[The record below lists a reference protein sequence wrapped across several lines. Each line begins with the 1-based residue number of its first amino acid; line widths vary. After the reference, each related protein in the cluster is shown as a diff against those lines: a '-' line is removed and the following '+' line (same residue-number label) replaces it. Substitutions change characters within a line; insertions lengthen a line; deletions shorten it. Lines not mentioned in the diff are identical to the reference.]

1 MVMLSC
7 FQNAYFYKSR
17 AVLNK
22 ARELA
27 AIKDITALGEL
38 SHSEVCSISTV
49 CPMSRTSPEI
59 NFSLHFDLLL

>member
-17 AVLNK
+17 TVLNK

-38 SHSEVCSISTV
+38 SHSEVCSISV
-49 CPMSRTSPEI
+49 CPMSRTSPGI